1 MSDGPAVGTV
11 LADASLL
18 DIKGKSTSLSRLQ
31 GDRVL
36 VLLVYEGAGSPTAVR
51 HLLEFRNATMAFD
64 RLGARIAAVSS
75 DGPAA
80 AAFLKTE
87 RGLGF
92 TLACDPEKKALRE
105 WGLIDPATGEV
116 REALFVLG
124 RDRGIRTLSM
134 GKFPDVDKMLLFIR
148 RGGAK
153 GATRV
158 EPSAAAR
165 VGGFFARAAAAVRH
179 ALRTPGVV
187 R

>member
-11 LADASLL
+11 LADVPLV
-18 DIKGKSTSLSRLQ
+18 DFKGKTTSLSRLAS
-31 GDRVL
+31 DRVL
-36 VLLVYEGAGSPTAVR
+36 VLLVYEGVSSPTAVR
-51 HLLEFRNATMAFD
+51 HLLEFRDATMAFD
-64 RLGARIAAVSS
+64 KLGARIAAVSP
-75 DGPAA
+75 DEPAT
-80 AAFLKTE
+80 AAFLKAE

-105 WGLIDPATGEV
+105 WGLLDPGTGEV

-124 RDRGIRTLSM
+124 RDRGIKSRSM
-134 GKFPDVDKMLLFIR
+134 GTFPDADRMLHFIR

-153 GATRV
+153 GATRT
-158 EPSAAAR
+158 EPSLAAR
-165 VGGFFARAAAAVRH
+165 VVGFFARAAAAIRH

>member
-1 MSDGPAVGTV
+1 MSDGAAVGTV
-11 LADASLL
+11 LADAPLV
-18 DIKGKSTSLSRLQ
+18 DIKGKTTSLSKLQ

-36 VLLVYEGAGSPTAVR
+36 VLLVYGGATSPTAVR

-64 RLGARIAAVSS
+64 RLGARVAAVSP
-75 DGPAA
+75 DDPAA
-80 AAFLKTE
+80 AAFLKME

-105 WGLIDPATGEV
+105 WGLIDPGTGEV

-124 RDRGIRTLSM
+124 RDRGVKTRAIDSL
-134 GKFPDVDKMLLFIR
+134 PDADRMLHFIR

-153 GATRV
+153 GATRA

-165 VGGFFARAAAAVRH
+165 VGGFFARATAAVRH
-179 ALRTPGVV
+179 ALRVPGVV

>member
-1 MSDGPAVGTV
+1 MNDGPAVGTA
-11 LADASLL
+11 LADAPLL
-18 DIKGKSTSLSRLQ
+18 DIKGKTTSLSRLQ

-36 VLLVYEGAGSPTAVR
+36 VLLVYGGSASPTAAR
-51 HLLEFRNATMAFD
+51 RLLEFRDATMAFD
-64 RLGARIAAVSS
+64 RVGARVAAVSP
-75 DGPAA
+75 DEPAT
-80 AAFLKTE
+80 AAFLKMQ

-105 WGLIDPATGEV
+105 WGLIDPGTGEI

-124 RDRGIRTLSM
+124 RDRGIKTRAIDEL
-134 GKFPDVDKMLLFIR
+134 PDADRMLVFIR

-153 GATRV
+153 GATRT

-179 ALRTPGVV
+179 ALRMPGVV

>member
-1 MSDGPAVGTV
+1 MSDAPAVGSV
-11 LADASLL
+11 LADVSLL
-18 DIKGKSTSLSRLQ
+18 DFKGKATSLSKLA

-36 VLLVYEGAGSPTAVR
+36 VLLVYEGAGSPQAVR
-51 HLLEFRNATMAFD
+51 HLLDFRDATLAFD
-64 RLGARIAAVSS
+64 KLGARIAAVSP
-75 DGPAA
+75 DEPAT

-92 TLACDPEKKALRE
+92 PLACDPGKKALRE
-105 WGLIDPATGEV
+105 WGLLEPTGEV

-124 RDRGIRTLSM
+124 RDRGLKSRAR
-134 GKFPDVDKMLLFIR
+134 GKLPEADRMLQFIR

-153 GATRV
+153 GATRT

-165 VGGFFARAAAAVRH
+165 VGEFFARAAAAIRH

>member
-11 LADASLL
+11 LADAPLL
-18 DIKGKSTSLSRLQ
+18 DIKGKTTSLSRLQ

-36 VLLVYEGAGSPTAVR
+36 VLLVYGGATSPTAVR
-51 HLLEFRNATMAFD
+51 HLLEFRDATMAFD
-64 RLGARIAAVSS
+64 KLGARVAAVSP
-75 DGPAA
+75 DEPAT
-80 AAFLKTE
+80 AAFLKME

-105 WGLIDPATGEV
+105 WGLIDPGTGEI

-124 RDRGIRTLSM
+124 RDRGIKTRAID
-134 GKFPDVDKMLLFIR
+134 KFPDADRMLHFIR

-153 GATRV
+153 GATRA

-179 ALRTPGVV
+179 AWRTPGVV

>member
-11 LADASLL
+11 LADAPLL
-18 DIKGKSTSLSRLQ
+18 DTKGKTTSLSRLA

-36 VLLVYEGAGSPTAVR
+36 VLLVYEGAASPTAVR
-51 HLLEFRNATMAFD
+51 HLLELRNATMAFD
-64 RLGARIAAVSS
+64 RLGARIAAVSPDEPPS
-75 DGPAA
+75 

-92 TLACDPEKKALRE
+92 ALACDPEKKALRE
-105 WGLIDPATGEV
+105 WGLVDPGTGEV
-116 REALFVLG
+116 RESLFVLG
-124 RDRGIRTLSM
+124 RDRGVKALSM
-134 GKFPDVDKMLLFIR
+134 GKLTDADKILLFIR

-153 GATRV
+153 GATRA

-165 VGGFFARAAAAVRH
+165 VGGFFVRAAAAIRH

>member
-1 MSDGPAVGTV
+1 MSDGPAVGAV
-11 LADASLL
+11 LADAPLL
-18 DIKGKSTSLSRLQ
+18 DIKGKTTSLARLQ

-51 HLLEFRNATMAFD
+51 RLLEYRAATMAFD
-64 RLGARIAAVSS
+64 RLGARIAAVSP
-75 DGPAA
+75 DEPPA

-92 TLACDPEKKALRE
+92 ALACDPGKKALRE
-105 WGLIDPATGEV
+105 WGLLDPGTGEV
-116 REALFVLG
+116 RESLFVLG
-124 RDRGIRTLSM
+124 RDRGIKTRSM
-134 GKFPDVDKMLLFIR
+134 GKFPDADRMLQFIR

-153 GATRV
+153 GATRAQ
-158 EPSAAAR
+158 PSAAAR
-165 VGGFFARAAAAVRH
+165 MGGFFARAAAAIRH